1 MRILFVN
8 FNMGGFAGDTSQA
21 QFIIKGLQ
29 KMGHEVLWVVTD
41 GEVFYFDKE
50 KQKSYAPIRQKL
62 LDSRG
67 KIVDI
72 NGMRVFPVHCITNKF
87 GLFCPSAA
95 KVARQIIKNY
105 DVVYAT
111 NWYYHLGMVFSKI
124 AHECNVPFVISA
136 MASLQE
142 KARSLKKRQK
152 WVADKLYTKQ
162 MIAHAAGF
170 HSVGETETSE
180 YVKLGA
186 DPTKIYRID
195 HSMMLDN
202 FKIKKRTGI
211 LEKIG
216 VSKNNRYIICIG
228 RIDPKKGLEILL
240 HAFAKLL
247 KTHGNIILVIA
258 GTGSDDYVNKIKE
271 LAREMN
277 TDNNVKFTGFVTE
290 DEKLELLESSKL
302 FISTSHS
309 DITPVASVEAL
320 LMGLPVILTKACDF
334 PAVDEYKAGIL
345 VDSDADSVLNAL
357 IRMLDDESILSEFSQ
372 NTKKLI
378 ADKFLLEPNLK
389 KYEQMFLNVIQRY
402 KKPSKN

>member
-1 MRILFVN
+1 
-8 FNMGGFAGDTSQA
+8 MGGFAGDTSQA

-105 DVVYAT
+105 DIVYAT

-124 AHECNVPFVISA
+124 AHECNIPFVISA

-152 WVADKLYTKQ
+152 WIADQLYTKQ
-162 MIAHAAGF
+162 MIAHAEGF

-180 YVKLGA
+180 YVRLGA

-216 VSKNNRYIICIG
+216 VNKNTRYIICIG

-247 KTHGNIILVIA
+247 KTHRDVILVIA
-258 GTGSDDYVNKIKE
+258 GTGSNDYVHKIKE
-271 LAREMN
+271 LARDLN
-277 TDNNVKFTGFVTE
+277 IDNNVKFTGFVTD
-290 DEKLELLESSKL
+290 DEKLELLESAKL

-320 LMGLPVILTKACDF
+320 LMGLPVILTKSCDF

-357 IRMLDDESILSEFSQ
+357 VRMLDDESLLSEFSQ

-378 ADKFLLEPNLK
+378 SDQFLLETNLK
-389 KYEQMFLNVIQRY
+389 KYEQMFLDVIQRH
-402 KKPSKN
+402 KKLS

>member
-105 DVVYAT
+105 DIVYAT

-124 AHECNVPFVISA
+124 AHECNIPFVISA

-152 WVADKLYTKQ
+152 WIADQLYTKQ
-162 MIAHAAGF
+162 MIAHAEGF

-180 YVKLGA
+180 YVRLGA

-216 VSKNNRYIICIG
+216 VNKNTRYIICIG

-247 KTHGNIILVIA
+247 KTHRDVILVIA
-258 GTGSDDYVNKIKE
+258 GTGSNDYVHKIKE
-271 LAREMN
+271 LARDLN
-277 TDNNVKFTGFVTE
+277 IDNNVKFTGFVTD
-290 DEKLELLESSKL
+290 DEKLELLESAKL

-320 LMGLPVILTKACDF
+320 LMGLPVILTKSCDF

-357 IRMLDDESILSEFSQ
+357 VRMLDDESLLSEFSQ

-378 ADKFLLEPNLK
+378 SDQFLLETNLK
-389 KYEQMFLNVIQRY
+389 KYEQMFLDVIQRH
-402 KKPSKN
+402 KKLS